1 MKIVTD
7 IILSLSWIFIIF
19 GMVAVFKLK
28 NMYSRILA
36 ATTIDTVAS
45 LLMLIA
51 LFFTVDSF
59 KFVIRIILLIL
70 FLFITNPISSHV
82 IIRSAFIT
90 GIPVNPEGDSHD

>member
-1 MKIVTD
+1 MSIVTD
-7 IILSLSWIFIIF
+7 IILAFSWIFIVF
-19 GMVAVFKLK
+19 GMIAVFKFK

-51 LFFTVDSF
+51 LFFTVDNF
-59 KFVIRIILLIL
+59 KFIIRIILLIL

-90 GIPVNPEGDSHD
+90 GIPVSTGGDKNE